1 MNQLFRRLLCLL
13 PLALT
18 ACVAAAEPVVYPS
31 SSLAAA
37 LEAARHEQNVPALAA
52 VIVDGAGDGVGAGDA
67 ADPQIAAVGVRNL
80 NQPIA
85 ATADDQFHIGSNAKS
100 MTAVLAA
107 RLIEQGHLTWET
119 TIADALPDL
128 DVHPDYR
135 DVTITQLL
143 SHRGGAPGSPPGD
156 AWAETWERLDQP
168 PIEQRRAFVSD
179 VLALTPEAAPGTAFI
194 YSNQGY
200 AMAGHMLETIVG
212 EPWESLMQRE
222 LFEPL
227 GMTSAG
233 FGAPATLRDGKPLLD
248 QPWGHTAR
256 FGLQL
261 TPVAPSSPQADN
273 PPAIGPAGTVHLD
286 MADYGR
292 YLAMFLAAVGG
303 DTTFLSADSIERL
316 YTLPDDLEPYALGWI
331 VAEVDGRTVLTH
343 SGSNTM
349 FFATMVLDP
358 ANNRAVAI
366 AGNAF
371 MEDGEG
377 LAFELLGRK

>member
-13 PLALT
+13 PLALA
-18 ACVAAAEPVVYPS
+18 ACVASSEPITYPPG
-31 SSLAAA
+31 SLEAT
-37 LEAARHEQNVPALAA
+37 LEAARHEQNVPALA
-52 VIVDGAGDGVGAGDA
+52 VIIVDGAAEGDA
-67 ADPQIAAVGVRNL
+67 ADPLIAAAGVRNI

-85 ATADDQFHIGSNAKS
+85 ATADDQFHIGSNTKS

-107 RLIEQGHLTWET
+107 RLIEQDHLTWET

-128 DVHPDYR
+128 DIHPDYR

-143 SHRGGAPGSPPGD
+143 SHRGGAPGSPPED

-168 PIEQRRAFVSD
+168 PVEQRRVYLSEI
-179 VLALTPEAAPGTAFI
+179 LAAAPAVEPGTAFI
-194 YSNQGY
+194 YSNEGY
-200 AMAGHMLETIVG
+200 AIAGHMLETIVD

-227 GMTSAG
+227 GMNSAG
-233 FGAPATLRDGKPLLD
+233 FGAPATLNPNRPGEVD

-256 FGLQL
+256 FGLLL
-261 TPVAPSSPQADN
+261 TPVPPGPDADN

-292 YLAMFLAAVGG
+292 YLAMFLAAIGG
-303 DTTFLSADSIERL
+303 DTSFLSADSTERL
-316 YTLPDDLEPYALGWI
+316 YTLPDDLEPYALGWL
-331 VAEVDGRTVLTH
+331 VAEVDGRTVLMH

-349 FFATMVLDP
+349 FFSTMVLDP
-358 ANNRAVAI
+358 ANNQAVAI

-371 MEDGEG
+371 MEGGEE
-377 LAFELLGRK
+377 LAFELLGR